1 VPVDPALTRAAAN
14 YRLVVTVEDNAA
26 SGGFGDAFAR
36 SLRASRC
43 PTTLLTLAL
52 RDGFATARE
61 RADLHRRHG
70 LDAEGV
76 TKQVLVEFARTK
88 RTPQSRGSDT
98 DCTQPDI
105 RRAEEADMSLLV
117 RRR

>member
-1 VPVDPALTRAAAN
+1 
-14 YRLVVTVEDNAA
+14 
-26 SGGFGDAFAR
+26 FGDAFAR

-52 RDGFATARE
+52 RDGFAAARE

-70 LDAEGV
+70 LDAEGI

-88 RTPQSRGSDT
+88 RTRQSRGSDT
-98 DCTQPDI
+98 DCTPPYI
-105 RRAEEADMSLLV
+105 RRASEADMGLLV